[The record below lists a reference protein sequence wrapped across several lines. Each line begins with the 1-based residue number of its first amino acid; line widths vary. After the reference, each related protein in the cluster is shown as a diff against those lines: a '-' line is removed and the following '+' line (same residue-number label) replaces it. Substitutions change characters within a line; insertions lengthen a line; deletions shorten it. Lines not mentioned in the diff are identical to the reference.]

1 MRGRPSSG
9 DIAEEGGVLSLRQPS
24 ARTTDDGVLIYL
36 FRTEN
41 GRMEQC
47 RSRTGGETWKSGL
60 PVLYRAG
67 SGNIR
72 SEYRRTLKQPR
83 GPLTARRMRD
93 GSFLLLYFNNGCE
106 SATASIRAV
115 RLANVAGQ
123 NLQGRGILHHRTTHG
138 TRTG

>member
-1 MRGRPSSG
+1 MGGRPSSG

-24 ARTTDDGVLIYL
+24 ATDDGVLSYL

-47 RSRTGGETWKSGL
+47 RSRTGGETWQSGL

-67 SGNIR
+67 SGSIR

-106 SATASIRAV
+106 SATVSIIALSAS
-115 RLANVAGQ
+115 LTLAGQ
-123 NLQGRGILHHRTTHG
+123 TLQGRGILHHRITHG
-138 TRTG
+138 TPTG

>member
-1 MRGRPSSG
+1 MGGRPSSG

-24 ARTTDDGVLIYL
+24 ATCTDDGVLLYM

-47 RSRTGGETWKSGL
+47 RSRTGGETWQSGL

-67 SGNIR
+67 SGSIR

-93 GSFLLLYFNNGCE
+93 GSFLLLYFNNGCK
-106 SATASIRAV
+106 SATVSIIALSV
-115 RLANVAGQ
+115 SLTLAGQ
-123 NLQGRGILHHRTTHG
+123 TL
-138 TRTG
+138 